1 MLTKH
6 HSFILLFIFIIYF
19 IEGLPGIRYYSR
31 HCECSSE
38 PKKQKLCLHA
48 AYSSSGGWII
58 SK

>member
-31 HCECSSE
+31 YCEYSSE
-38 PKKQKLCLHA
+38 PKGQMFCVRA
-48 AYSSSGGWII
+48 VYNSSGG
-58 SK
+58 